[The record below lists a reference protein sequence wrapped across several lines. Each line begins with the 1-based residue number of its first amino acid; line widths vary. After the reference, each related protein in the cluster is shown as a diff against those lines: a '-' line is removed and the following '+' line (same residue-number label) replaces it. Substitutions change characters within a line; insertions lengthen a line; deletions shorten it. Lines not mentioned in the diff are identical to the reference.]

1 MCNKNS
7 STIVHDAQI
16 RLLARQTSQGSITL
30 VQWTEYQQAL
40 TRSVDASQANHEWL
54 KAYGLADVNPSE
66 IFAS

>member
-1 MCNKNS
+1 MCNKQC
-7 STIVHDAQI
+7 STIVRDAQI

-40 TRSVDASQANHEWL
+40 TRSVDADPANHEWL